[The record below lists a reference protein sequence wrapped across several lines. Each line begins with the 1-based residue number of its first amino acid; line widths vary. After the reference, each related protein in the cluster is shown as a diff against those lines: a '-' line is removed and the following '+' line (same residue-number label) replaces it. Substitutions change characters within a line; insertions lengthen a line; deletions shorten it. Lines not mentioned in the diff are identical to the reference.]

1 MIDFDVFVD
10 ESDKIYVLVGI
21 WSGVMFMIEDFN
33 HTEEIA
39 HNLPHPLAMV

>member
-21 WSGVMFMIEDFN
+21 WSDVMFMIEDFLQIK
-33 HTEEIA
+33 EIA
-39 HNLPHPLAMV
+39 HNLPHPLALV